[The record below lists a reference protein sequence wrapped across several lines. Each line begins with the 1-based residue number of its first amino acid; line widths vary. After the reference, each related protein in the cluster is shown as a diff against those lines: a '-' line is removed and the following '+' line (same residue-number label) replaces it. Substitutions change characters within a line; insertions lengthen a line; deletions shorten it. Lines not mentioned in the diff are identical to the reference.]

1 MAKICLSQ
9 GQAQDDRGGVTTSH
23 REHLHISCWSHWVSV
38 TSSWNQWL
46 IRHILG
52 DLPETL
58 DMSRTSPASSP
69 HRQGWLHTVLRVC
82 QSLCFAYNWRALGG
96 CTGDY
101 AQILDKCSAWGA
113 KYQTDQLERRS
124 KHGRLSV
131 NYPRDR
137 DRLLTLQEWQRAA
150 PGARFQ
156 ATRPSADARMTDLV
170 ECTPRQSPT
179 LVPKEAWRATG
190 KSQKGRVPV
199 PTEAPRS
206 SGKFKQFR
214 MNNIETVLLFI
225 AATLRET
232 FQSMHLPKI
241 KVGQLAIL
249 AFSPWW
255 NISWRNMIVS
265 L

>member
-1 MAKICLSQ
+1 MFSMGSKISNRSAGKKKQTWPSLSKLSTGR
-9 GQAQDDRGGVTTSH
+9 GQAAHSAGRAESGPRRQ
-23 REHLHISCWSHWVSV
+23 VS
-38 TSSWNQWL
+38 
-46 IRHILG
+46 G
-52 DLPETL
+52 Y
-58 DMSRTSPASSP
+58 
-69 HRQGWLHTVLRVC
+69 TV
-82 QSLCFAYNWRALGG
+82 AN
-96 CTGDY
+96 
-101 AQILDKCSAWGA
+101 
-113 KYQTDQLERRS
+113 
-124 KHGRLSV
+124 
-131 NYPRDR
+131 
-137 DRLLTLQEWQRAA
+137 
-150 PGARFQ
+150 
-156 ATRPSADARMTDLV
+156 ARMTDLV

-179 LVPKEAWRATG
+179 LVPKEPWWATG